1 MADQDP
7 YEQGAV
13 WLRRETGQRVRILGV
28 IEDNKGVVPRHK
40 AGTVWVVVNWHG
52 LPGMGQVLPEAWTLD
67 GFLNWF
73 ERPDGGQPRPRI
85 PRQRDKE
92 TAT

>member
-13 WLRRETGQRVRILGV
+13 WIRRDTSKRARILNV
-28 IEDNKGVVPRHK
+28 FEIKNNLMPDHK
-40 AGTVWVVVNWHG
+40 PGVWVTVTPSDVISST
-52 LPGMGQVLPEAWTLD
+52 PETWTLT

-73 ERPDGGQPRPRI
+73 ERPDGGQPRPVI
-85 PRQRDKE
+85 PQQR
-92 TAT
+92 TA